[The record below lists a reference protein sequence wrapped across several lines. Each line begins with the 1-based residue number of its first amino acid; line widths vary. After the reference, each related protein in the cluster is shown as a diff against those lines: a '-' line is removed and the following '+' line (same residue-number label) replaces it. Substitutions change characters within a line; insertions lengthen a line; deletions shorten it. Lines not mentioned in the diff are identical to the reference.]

1 MKASWSAVV
10 AQWRAATL
18 EFLRS
23 KLYAGLLA
31 AGFLLILAA
40 VALAELSLGE
50 TVNALTDLGLAFVAL
65 VTAGLGGAVTISAVS
80 RVIASREAIAV
91 LARPISRDTFVVSRF
106 LASATLV
113 LSANLLLGGLL
124 AGLVAWFGGHWVKT
138 LVAAL
143 AASLEGILVCGVA
156 MVFAVRSS
164 AVLSA
169 SLTAVFFVLGR
180 MDTAFFALLEKGT
193 FGALEKPMR
202 VVHHVL
208 PQLSRFDL
216 TAWLHGDAPDAI
228 AASTC
233 VYGLMYAAMLVLFAS
248 WRFHG
253 RDIL

>member
-1 MKASWSAVV
+1 MKATWSAIV
-10 AQWRAATL
+10 AQWQAATL

-31 AGFLLILAA
+31 AGFLLVLAA

-50 TVNALTDLGLAFVAL
+50 TVNALTDIGLAFVAL

-91 LARPISRDTFVVSRF
+91 VARPISRDTFVIARF

-113 LSANLLLGGLL
+113 LSANLILGGVL
-124 AGLVAWFGGHWVKT
+124 AGLVAWFGGAWAKT
-138 LVAAL
+138 MVAAM
-143 AASLEGILVCGVA
+143 AASLEGIVVCGVA

-180 MDTAFFALLEKGT
+180 MDTAFAALLDKGT
-193 FGALEKPMR
+193 FGPLEQPMR
-202 VVHHVL
+202 VVHHIL

-228 AASTC
+228 AASTFA
-233 VYGLMYAAMLVLFAS
+233 YGLVYAATMVLVAS
-248 WRFHG
+248 WRFKD